1 MTLLS
6 ESGDRCNTH
15 ANEIAF
21 TPIFLG
27 RKGPSQSHV
36 VQHGSFCGHSTSVK
50 RYCLGKSRRPTPR
63 LCNAGIAKIDVVPVS
78 LTASERNE
86 VEIIALTDD
95 WVAVNKPAGVL
106 VHRTKLYHATPGE
119 SYLVDDV
126 KRAVAGMLGSPTSV
140 LPVQRLDRPTSG
152 VIVFALGD
160 SKNASQ
166 LQNALQSE
174 ESQKEYWT
182 ITFGADMPEKWEN
195 HHPLRDLTGKS
206 RKQRPASSAFE
217 QLLKLNES
225 DMSVVRAQISTGRRH
240 QIRRHL
246 SNSRHPVVGDTSH
259 GKGSLNRRV
268 REQFGVTRC
277 CLHSRRVAFIDP
289 GSLNPVSLEAVV
301 PQDLRDVLD
310 RLPDYDDAHDA
321 LLDLGTI
328 NNRVT

>member
-1 MTLLS
+1 MLGKTS
-6 ESGDRCNTH
+6 DRCNAQAH
-15 ANEIAF
+15 EIAF
-21 TPIFLG
+21 APSFVG
-27 RKGPSQSHV
+27 RKGHSQSHV
-36 VQHGSFCGHSTSVK
+36 VQHRSFCGHNTSLK
-50 RYCLGKSRRPTPR
+50 TYCPGKSRRPTPT
-63 LCNAGIAKIDVVPVS
+63 LCNRAIAKLDAQPGL
-78 LTASERNE
+78 LTASERNS

-95 WVAVNKPAGVL
+95 WVAVNKSAGVL

-119 SYLVDDV
+119 SYLVDNV
-126 KRAVAGMLGSPTSV
+126 RHAVEGILGTPTSV

-152 VIVFALGD
+152 VIIFALGD

-174 ESQKEYWT
+174 DSRKEYWT
-182 ITFGADMPEKWEN
+182 LAFGADMPEKWEN

-268 REQFGVTRC
+268 REQFGITRC
-277 CLHSRRVAFIDP
+277 CLHSRRVTFRDP
-289 GSLNPVSLEAVV
+289 RSLNLVSLEAVV
-301 PQDLRDVLD
+301 PQDLREVLD
-310 RLPDYDDAHDA
+310 RLPDYDNSHGTI
-321 LLDLGTI
+321 LDLGTI
-328 NNRVT
+328 NDRTT